1 MTPEQFV
8 VWLKAEVDTYR
19 KPGQSLED
27 VADRMEAAM
36 AMDKI
41 LQQLTTV
48 VIKTQPAQPGV
59 PGILGQGLVRLE
71 KAEDVAWASAD
82 PTEVRVFNGGGCQ

>member
-1 MTPEQFV
+1 MSPEQFV
-8 VWLKAEVDTYR
+8 VWLREFIMDGSA
-19 KPGQSLED
+19 PGHDGLPIA
-27 VADRMEAAM
+27 VP
-36 AMDKI
+36 MDARELRI
-41 LQQLTTV
+41 INEQLSRV

-59 PGILGQGLVRLE
+59 PGILGQGLARLE